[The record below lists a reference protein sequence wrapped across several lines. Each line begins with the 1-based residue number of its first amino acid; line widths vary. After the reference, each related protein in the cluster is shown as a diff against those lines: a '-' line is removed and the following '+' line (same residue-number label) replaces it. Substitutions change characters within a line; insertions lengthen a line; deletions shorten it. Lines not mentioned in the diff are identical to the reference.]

1 MKLFRRPLALSVVTL
16 LSALF
21 IDCLQA
27 AEVPRA
33 EHPRPDAF
41 RQNWVTLNGPWQFE
55 IDDQGDGE
63 ARGLISGKDLSSTIT
78 VPFCPESTLSGV
90 GHYGIMKH
98 TWYRRSFEVP
108 QSMQGKRVLLHFGA
122 VDYQA
127 KVWINGQ
134 FAGSHIGGSV
144 PFDLDITRLWRAK
157 ENELVVHVFHDVAS
171 GKEPTGKQTHT
182 ISEGCVYTRTTGI
195 WQPVWL
201 EADGSSFVEGFAL
214 TPDPDHSRVI
224 IDATVN
230 GPDDGLTLTAEALAD
245 GQSVGTVS
253 SPVSIGK

>member
-1 MKLFRRPLALSVVTL
+1 MKPLGRTLPASIVVLFVLCVAFSR
-16 LSALF
+16 
-21 IDCLQA
+21 A
-27 AEVPRA
+27 AEIPRA

-41 RQNWVTLNGPWQFE
+41 RPNWVTLNGPWQFE
-55 IDDQGDGE
+55 IDEQGDGE
-63 ARGLISGKDLSSTIT
+63 TRGLISGKDLSSTIT
-78 VPFCPESTLSGV
+78 VPFCPESTLSGI
-90 GHYGIMKH
+90 GHYGFMKH
-98 TWYRRSFEVP
+98 TWYRRMFEVP
-108 QSMQGKRVLLHFGA
+108 PGMRGKRLLLHFGA

-195 WQPVWL
+195 WQPVWI
-201 EADGSSFVEGFAL
+201 EAVGSTFVQSVWL
-214 TPDPDHSRVI
+214 TPDPDQSRAL

-230 GPDDGLTLTAEALAD
+230 GSDA
-245 GQSVGTVS
+245 
-253 SPVSIGK
+253 